1 MQHNKRDTELEMTE
15 EIACKLI
22 KKVKK
27 TKKISLLILGIGF
40 VLILIGCLTNDS
52 LANFGFL
59 FMILGCG
66 IGLFSTEGKKYKIA
80 KKYISESKAISK
92 KSTNAKKSSPG
103 SKVTYQRNI
112 SDILSKNSE
121 IRISVAPG
129 DGRCGVAYFCD
140 EYSIKNGIEKNK
152 KFIEILSKNGF
163 EVRGISLCGGVDEL
177 SHTGYASYRAEY
189 ENVEKFLSN
198 ALTDY
203 VASEKEA
210 AAEYGSWLS
219 CYNFMYFSILFEK
232 NDITVQVLYNANG
245 ETEIVRRD
253 YKASDFKIIDELVA
267 ALTGDFYNHDC
278 KVSAYCSGKNGSGYF
293 EYPTDLLKFI
303 K

>member
-15 EIACKLI
+15 EIASKII
-22 KKVKK
+22 KKVEK

-40 VLILIGCLTNDS
+40 VLMLIGYLTNDPF
-52 LANFGFL
+52 ANIGIL
-59 FMILGCG
+59 FMVLGCG

-80 KKYISESKAISK
+80 KTYINESKTISK
-92 KSTNAKKSSPG
+92 KSTTVKKSSSG
-103 SKVTYQRNI
+103 SKVNYQRNI
-112 SDILSKNSE
+112 SDILSQNSE

-140 EYSIKNGIEKNK
+140 EYSIKNGIEKTEK
-152 KFIEILSKNGF
+152 IIETLFKNGF

-177 SHTGYASYRAEY
+177 SHTGYVSYRAEY
-189 ENVEKFLSN
+189 EREELFLNN
-198 ALTDY
+198 AYSEY

-219 CYNFMYFSILFEK
+219 CYNFSCFSMPFEK
-232 NDITVQVLYNANG
+232 KDIKVQVLYNANG

-253 YKASDFKIIDELVA
+253 YKDKDFKIIDELVT
-267 ALTGDFYNHDC
+267 ALTSDFYSHDC
-278 KVSAYCSGKNGSGYF
+278 KVSAYCSGKNGSGYL
-293 EYPTDLLKFI
+293 EYPTDLLKLM

>member
-15 EIACKLI
+15 EIASKLI

-59 FMILGCG
+59 FMLLGCG

-80 KKYISESKAISK
+80 KKYINESKAISK
-92 KSTNAKKSSPG
+92 KYKRQKNSSG
-103 SKVTYQRNI
+103 SKVNYQRNI
-112 SDILSKNSE
+112 SDILSQNSE

-140 EYSIKNGIEKNK
+140 EYSINKGIEKTK
-152 KFIEILSKNGF
+152 KIIEILSKNGF
-163 EVRGISLCGGVDEL
+163 ELRGISLCGGVDEL
-177 SHTGYASYRAEY
+177 SHTGYVSYRAEY
-189 ENVEKFLSN
+189 ESEELFLNN
-198 ALTDY
+198 AYTDY
-203 VASEKEA
+203 VTSEKEA
-210 AAEYGSWLS
+210 ATEYGSWLS
-219 CYNFMYFSILFEK
+219 CYNFSCFSMPFEK
-232 NDITVQVLYNANG
+232 NDIKVQVLYNANG
-245 ETEIVRRD
+245 KTEFVRRD
-253 YKASDFKIIDELVA
+253 YRDSDFKIIDELVT
-267 ALTGDFYNHDC
+267 ALTSNFYNQDC